1 MRTYQ
6 DNTFKVTIQDI
17 IYNYT
22 LLIRDTS
29 PLSAMEKAIKQFN
42 KLAINDVYLRNL
54 LYVDGYKIKVERI
67 VER

>member
-67 VER
+67 IER